1 MVSPGQ
7 VALEM
12 SKSNLED
19 LLVDEEELNEG
30 LLTGV
35 LAPYVKIGKS
45 SGVFAPT
52 PEFQSLDTTQQTA
65 VAVLYKRAAHELGFT
80 EEPGATPSE
89 IAESTGINH
98 NSVKTAARKRDDMG
112 LVKNDDGVY
121 SIPPYSFDAAEELI
135 QSE

>member
-1 MVSPGQ
+1 MSQSP
-7 VALEM
+7 
-12 SKSNLED
+12 LED

-65 VAVLYKRAAHELGFT
+65 VALLYQRAAHELGYA
-80 EEPGATPSE
+80 EEPGTSPSE

-98 NSVKTAARKRDDMG
+98 NSVKTAVRKLDDKG
-112 LVKNDDGVY
+112 IVKNEGGVY
-121 SIPPYSFDAAEELI
+121 SIPPYSFEAAKDLI
-135 QSE
+135 EGE